1 MLDGTGRLFEQL
13 FEDSDDAAYLMDPLD
28 DRIIE
33 ANRAGCALLEYT
45 HEELLTLTV
54 TDIHPAE
61 MPQLRAFLDDALDH
75 GRASR
80 VKFTC
85 RTKSGVFLPT
95 EISIHVVEHGGRRY
109 ILGLVQDRSEHRQS
123 TATY

>member
-13 FEDSDDAAYLMDPLD
+13 FEDSGDAAYLMDPLD

-33 ANRAGCALLEYT
+33 ANRAGCALREYT

-61 MPQLRAFLDDALDH
+61 MPQLRAFLDDALAH
-75 GRASR
+75 RRASR

-85 RTKSGVFLPT
+85 STKTGVFLPT
-95 EISIHVVEHGGRRY
+95 EISIHVVERVSRRY

>member
-1 MLDGTGRLFEQL
+1 MPDGNDRLFAQL
-13 FEDSDDAAYLMDPLD
+13 FEDSGDAAYLMDPLD

-33 ANRAGCALLEYT
+33 ANRAGCALLGYT
-45 HEELLTLTV
+45 RDELLSLTV

-95 EISIHVVEHGGRRY
+95 EISLHVVESGGRRY
-109 ILGLVQDRSEHRQS
+109 VLGLVQDRSEHRQS
-123 TATY
+123 IASC